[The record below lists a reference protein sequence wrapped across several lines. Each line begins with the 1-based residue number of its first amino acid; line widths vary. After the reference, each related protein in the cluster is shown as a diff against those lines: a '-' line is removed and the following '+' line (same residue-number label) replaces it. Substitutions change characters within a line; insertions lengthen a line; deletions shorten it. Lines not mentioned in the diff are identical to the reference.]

1 MLSENTH
8 KSLGIVVNYCLK
20 PKSKQLTILFI
31 IYAIA
36 HLWILFLYDSIFW
49 DDWTLLGA
57 SNDVI
62 IEKFRM
68 VGLPFSW
75 TGHLHVMLSYCPRV
89 VYRIL
94 TFTSYF
100 LAGYFLFKTISN
112 TDEKIRVYVLPIA
125 LLFLI
130 APFNS
135 ARIAAI
141 NLPYALCYLAFF
153 AAWSQMGRR
162 PLVSI
167 SLFIFSFNTASL
179 LVFYAVPFIEYSVR
193 NNGFRFFTK
202 KDFYIKNWILII
214 LPPAFWIIKTSIFP
228 PYGLYAGYNQGF
240 SASNIPYAL
249 GLQIND
255 IISQIYAWR
264 WWELLLAGLLSFI
277 SFKLIDRN
285 SLFTETASKSHNF
298 ILIILGTAV
307 LALAE
312 FPYLI
317 LAYPPRFFS
326 WDSRHQLLMPLGF
339 SMFTVGVAFFLSA
352 SFRKAFLS
360 FIIGLSL
367 TFWLLQYKS
376 YYIDWTKQKEI
387 MRVISDND
395 EIRAG
400 RLIVFE
406 DHTGI
411 PNANGRSIVYY
422 EWNGILANLYGD
434 EQRFGIDQVQWSN
447 SICKR
452 NDPKFSPHYRS
463 SEVGGNTEGDIV
475 LVKLLRQASTSV
487 IDKALSLYRPNLY
500 ILVEPHQKY
509 CDNLPQ

>member
-1 MLSENTH
+1 M
-8 KSLGIVVNYCLK
+8 NYDLK
-20 PKSKQLTILFI
+20 PESRQLTILFI

-36 HLWILFLYDSIFW
+36 HLWILFLHDSIFW
-49 DDWTLLGA
+49 DDWTLAGA
-57 SNDVI
+57 NSDVI

-68 VGLPFSW
+68 AGLPFSW
-75 TGHLHVMLSYCPRV
+75 TGHLHVILSYFPRAI
-89 VYRIL
+89 YRIL

-100 LAGYFLFKTISN
+100 IAGYFLFKTLSN
-112 TDEKIRVYVLPIA
+112 ADEKIRGYIFPIT

-162 PLVSI
+162 PIISI
-167 SLFIFSFNTASL
+167 ALFIFSFNTASL
-179 LVFYAVPFIEYSVR
+179 LVFYAVPFLEYSIR

-202 KDFYIKNWILII
+202 KEFYIKNWILII
-214 LPPAFWIIKTSIFP
+214 LPPAFWVIKNSFFQ

-249 GLQIND
+249 GLQISD
-255 IISQIYAWR
+255 IISTVYTWR
-264 WWELLLAGLLSFI
+264 WRELLLTGLLTFI

-285 SLFTETASKSHNF
+285 TLFLESTSKSQNL
-298 ILIILGTAV
+298 ILMISGVAV

-339 SMFTVGVAFFLSA
+339 SIFTVGLAFLIGS
-352 SFRKAFLS
+352 SLRKAFLS
-360 FIIGLSL
+360 IIIGLSL
-367 TFWLLQYKS
+367 TFWLLQYNS

-434 EQRFGIDQVQWSN
+434 ERRFGIDQVQWSN

-452 NDPKFSPHYRS
+452 NDPKFNPHYRS
-463 SEVGGNTEGDIV
+463 SEVEGNTKGDIV

-487 IDKALSLYRPNLY
+487 IDKVLSSYSPNFY
-500 ILVEPHQKY
+500 ISVEPHQKY